1 MLYKI
6 SNTFLESIN
15 LEKIGNKKLN
25 TNSNIKVTGKRNKVI
40 EWENPNEQLHR
51 KGLRLIEDKYTPIS
65 LD

>member
-1 MLYKI
+1 MVMLPSVGNVI
-6 SNTFLESIN
+6 SNVWDIVY
-15 LEKIGNKKLN
+15 GGLN